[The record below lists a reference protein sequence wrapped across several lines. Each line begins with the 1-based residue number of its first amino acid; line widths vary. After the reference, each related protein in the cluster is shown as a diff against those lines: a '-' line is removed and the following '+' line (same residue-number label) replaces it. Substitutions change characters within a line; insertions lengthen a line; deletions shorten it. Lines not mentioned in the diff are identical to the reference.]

1 MSPSENKQI
10 THYISR
16 KSYSEEETIELGKWI
31 GGMLQPGDHIYLHGE
46 IGTGKTR
53 IAKGII
59 AQYSGIHLDDVVSPT
74 FTLLNR
80 YGEDR
85 VAFHADFYR
94 IDQPDIEDVGLEI
107 VYEYA
112 SVLVV
117 EWPEK
122 MTECPEAALKVSL
135 SYDEGENERIIVFEW
150 RTGSKWDERMSDIEE
165 FSQITKNHGI
175 SHQVN

>member
-1 MSPSENKQI
+1 MSPSENKRI
-10 THYISR
+10 THCITR
-16 KSYSEEETIELGKWI
+16 KTCSEEETIELGKWI
-31 GGMLQPGDHIYLHGE
+31 GGMLQSGDHIYLHGE

-59 AQYSGIHLDDVVSPT
+59 AQYTGIHPDDVISPT

-80 YGEDR
+80 YGESN

-94 IDQPDIEDVGLEI
+94 LDQPDIEDVGLEMA
-107 VYEYA
+107 YEYG

-122 MTECPEAALKVSL
+122 MTECQDASLTVSL
-135 SYDEGENERIIVFEW
+135 SYDEGENERVIVFEW
-150 RTGSKWDERMSDIEE
+150 ETRSKWDELMSNIGEV
-165 FSQITKNHGI
+165 FSNNKESWI
-175 SHQVN
+175 SYQVH